1 MLPFPQPNPETLGFI
16 GSVREGPR
24 SCLADV
30 LAFALVRV
38 ELLLDSGLCFRLPT
52 QRMMRWKLH
61 IAKFA
66 DSQHWNVICAPHDSE
81 FSLCHTAS
89 LRRSF
94 RRSRAVDFKLYRYPY
109 PPQQS
114 SRVTAT
120 GEQPPAPRQLT
131 PLPVLH
137 CAQ

>member
-16 GSVREGPR
+16 GSVRDGPR

-30 LAFALVRV
+30 LAFAFVRV
-38 ELLLDSGLCFRLPT
+38 ELLLDSGLCFRLPA
-52 QRMMRWKLH
+52 QRMMCWKLH

-66 DSQHWNVICAPHDSE
+66 DSQHGNVICAPHNSE

-94 RRSRAVDFKLYRYPY
+94 QRSRAVDFKLYRCPY
-109 PPQQS
+109 PPQ
-114 SRVTAT
+114 
-120 GEQPPAPRQLT
+120 
-131 PLPVLH
+131 
-137 CAQ
+137 